1 MDLKFFSVE
10 YSKIVFLMH
19 LPYESEVVTEFRDT
33 SIYFFHK
40 LSLFMTYHMRSITV
54 TYDYMSES
62 TPYPSVA
69 HLFGRIKVLQAQRDP
84 ALIDFTWILIQLC
97 GIAPWDLHLE
107 SLSYGYEASP
117 RQ

>member
-10 YSKIVFLMH
+10 YSKIMFLMH
-19 LPYESEVVTEFRDT
+19 LPYEFEVVTAFRVT

-40 LSLFMTYHMRSITV
+40 LSLYMTHHMRSIMV
-54 TYDYMSES
+54 TYDYMSEI
-62 TPYPSVA
+62 TPYPFVA
-69 HLFGRIKVLQAQRDP
+69 HLFGRIKVLQAQRDT
-84 ALIDFTWILIQLC
+84 ALIDFTWTLIQLR
-97 GIAPWDLHLE
+97 GIAPWDLHPE